1 MKILYAER
9 VACSTLDFLENNII
23 CKVGDKVCADDKK
36 RSDTVKFLE
45 KTEVV

>member
-9 VACSTLDFLENNII
+9 VACSTLDFLGNNII
-23 CKVGDKVCADDKK
+23 CKVGDTVRTNDKK

-45 KTEVV
+45 KREVV

>member
-9 VACSTLDFLENNII
+9 VACSTLDFLKNNI
-23 CKVGDKVCADDKK
+23 CKVGDKVCTDDKK

-45 KTEVV
+45 KREVV